1 MNLVWDRYFWAFR
14 QCTGQPQQ
22 HTRGGRSEML
32 NTVSKWPGWLAGTVW
47 RPIHCTAA
55 AGPTVPSQ
63 PRHQPAPAQP
73 QPAEA
78 FSSVVLLSSSG
89 GQACTAST
97 AWPRARAA
105 VSHDPAPASPAVTS
119 SRYRCCG
126 VECGPSWDPSVLWPV
141 CCVARVPDG
150 AWHHTCQ
157 RCLTRF

>member
-1 MNLVWDRYFWAFR
+1 
-14 QCTGQPQQ
+14 
-22 HTRGGRSEML
+22 ML

-126 VECGPSWDPSVLWPV
+126 VECGPSWDPSVL
-141 CCVARVPDG
+141 
-150 AWHHTCQ
+150 
-157 RCLTRF
+157 